1 MIPNRRPPTDPDS
14 ALRGAYGDILLL
26 AGWLR
31 EGQVSGARAAAVRAF
46 TEEALRENRR
56 ELLRAGLDEDLVA
69 DAQLAVIAL
78 IDESANG
85 SPARELAEQWQR
97 ETLQYTYYS
106 HNNLGR
112 DFFERLEYRR
122 SRPDT
127 PLTLLEHFAR
137 CLAWGFAGRYREE
150 NRLGDLR
157 VLRETLHN
165 DLNRRWGT
173 PAPLGSPLD
182 DRGRLPPPPVVVGA
196 PWVLGLATAL
206 VLICGL
212 VLSMLLYWQAD
223 DVARALRSGTDG
235 ETSASRPQAADSN
248 R

>member
-1 MIPNRRPPTDPDS
+1 MSHSWRPQVDADS
-14 ALRGAYGDILLL
+14 ALRSAYGSILLV

-31 EGQVSGARAAAVRAF
+31 DGQVSGARAAAVRAF
-46 TEEALRENRR
+46 TEEALRQNRR

-69 DAQLAVIAL
+69 DAQLAVVAL

-85 SPARELAEQWQR
+85 CPVRDLAEQWQR

-122 SRPDT
+122 GRPDT
-127 PLTLLEHFAR
+127 PIALLEHFAR
-137 CLAWGFAGRYREE
+137 CLAWGFTGRYREE

-165 DLNRRWGT
+165 DLNRRLGS

-182 DRGRLPPPPVVVGA
+182 ELAKLPPPPPVVGA
-196 PWVLGLATAL
+196 PWVLGLGTAL
-206 VLICGL
+206 VLLCGL
-212 VLSMLLYWQAD
+212 VLSLLLYWQAD
-223 DVARALRSGTDG
+223 EVARTLKAGTDG
-235 ETSASRPQAADSN
+235 EPGRPPASESN

>member
-1 MIPNRRPPTDPDS
+1 MTPSRRPQVDADS
-14 ALRGAYGDILLL
+14 ALRSAYADILLL

-31 EGQVSGARAAAVRAF
+31 DGQVSGARAAAVRAF
-46 TEEALRENRR
+46 TEEALRANRR

-69 DAQLAVIAL
+69 DAQLAVVAL

-85 SPARELAEQWQR
+85 SPVRELAEQWQR

-112 DFFERLEYRR
+112 DFFDRLEYRR
-122 SRPDT
+122 GRPDT
-127 PLTLLEHFAR
+127 PLALLEHFVR
-137 CLAWGFAGRYREE
+137 CLAWGFTGRYREE

-165 DLNRRWGT
+165 DLIRRLGA

-182 DRGRLPPPPVVVGA
+182 ELAKLPPPPVVVAA
-196 PWVLGLATAL
+196 PWVLGIGAS
-206 VLICGL
+206 LILFCGL
-212 VLSMLLYWQAD
+212 VLSMLLYWQAE
-223 DVARALRSGTDG
+223 DVARALRAGADG
-235 ETSASRPQAADSN
+235 ESGPGAPQASHSN